1 MHPSIIDTQELIGMI
16 EVHTGG
22 GVMVEAGGVDV
33 VISQRG
39 LLTVVLI
46 HV

>member
-1 MHPSIIDTQELIGMI
+1 MTDL
-16 EVHTGG
+16 HTGG
-22 GVMVEAGGVDV
+22 GVMVEEGGVDV

-39 LLTVVLI
+39 LLTVVLM

>member
-1 MHPSIIDTQELIGMI
+1 MKD
-16 EVHTGG
+16 VHNGG

-39 LLTVVLI
+39 LLTVVLM